1 MSQPSGFCEDRP
13 QRAHI
18 TRITSLTPT
27 DKSSLESHLGKGRI
41 ALFLGRSTPW
51 PGAAQ
56 TLGLHFLLG
65 THTCCDSPAGSCR
78 VCGFLLGNSSSSS
91 VSRAA
96 GPTTCKDRGKALT
109 ERLSLCHGCPL
120 PFIRG
125 SALLGPSP
133 PACGAADEAAR
144 VFARALLCNGMGL
157 HVCACMWLHAGM
169 GPHTRVCCGQTN
181 RCGASGRASLPFC
194 CSRQRLAAI
203 LCFLE
208 PLPVA
213 AAALGVST
221 LLPAR
226 RTPVPASHW
235 SAAAP
240 SHLRWPLIG
249 QQQLWPLSVLS
260 LFNGSSVLPLVVSH
274 RSVAAS
280 SPSSLSL
287 VSGSSVPPS
296 LASHWSAEALDFL
309 RPLSD

>member
-1 MSQPSGFCEDRP
+1 MTQARRVWASKQSPSFWMSQPSAFCEDRP

-169 GPHTRVCCGQTN
+169 GPHTCVLWANKPLWCFRE
-181 RCGASGRASLPFC
+181 SLN
-194 CSRQRLAAI
+194 A
-203 LCFLE
+203 FL
-208 PLPVA
+208 
-213 AAALGVST
+213 
-221 LLPAR
+221 LLPAAPR
-226 RTPVPASHW
+226 CHSLLLGTTSCRCRCFEGVRS
-235 SAAAP
+235 AP
-240 SHLRWPLIG
+240 S
-249 QQQLWPLSVLS
+249 SVQARA
-260 LFNGSSVLPLVVSH
+260 G
-274 RSVAAS
+274 
-280 SPSSLSL
+280 LSL
-287 VSGSSVPPS
+287 VSGSSIPPL
-296 LASHWSAEALDFL
+296 LASHWSEAALTHP
-309 RPLSD
+309 RWPLIGDRQFHSAPAGLSLVNGIPGPPLASDW

>member
-1 MSQPSGFCEDRP
+1 MSQPSAFCEDRP

-18 TRITSLTPT
+18 TRITSLAPT

-109 ERLSLCHGCPL
+109 EHLSLCHGCPL

-181 RCGASGRASLPFC
+181 RCGASGRASPHFC
-194 CSRQRLAAI
+194 CSRQHLAAI

-213 AAALGVST
+213 AAALRVSA

-226 RTPVPASHW
+226 CRPVPASHW
-235 SAAAP
+235 SAEAP
-240 SHLRWPLIG
+240 SRPCWTLIG
-249 QQQLWPLSVLS
+249 QKQ
-260 LFNGSSVLPLVVSH
+260 
-274 RSVAAS
+274 
-280 SPSSLSL
+280 
-287 VSGSSVPPS
+287 
-296 LASHWSAEALDFL
+296 L
-309 RPLSD
+309 RPTPGGQ